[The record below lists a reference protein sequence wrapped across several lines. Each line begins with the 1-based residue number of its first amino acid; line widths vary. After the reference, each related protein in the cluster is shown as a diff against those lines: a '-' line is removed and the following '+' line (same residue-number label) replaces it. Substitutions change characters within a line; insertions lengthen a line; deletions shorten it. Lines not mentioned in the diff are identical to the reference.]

1 MKFALKC
8 SSETIISIISIQLQD
23 IVWIRWS
30 RSLAGQDDRSSIVR
44 MSETPLLRSGMQL
57 QCRLCMTLIWIKCLR
72 ELEGHIKQW
81 KISIIN
87 DSSDYQRYFSATLS
101 LSIQLLSQR
110 LQLFL
115 CFFTML
121 LNYAP
126 YCFHDRWSKEQGAS
140 FASKMFNFASIQR
153 STMDLHTMHLHT
165 MISDASLDSVFL
177 NSTSL
182 QWSAMICIQHHPE

>member
-1 MKFALKC
+1 
-8 SSETIISIISIQLQD
+8 
-23 IVWIRWS
+23 
-30 RSLAGQDDRSSIVR
+30 
-44 MSETPLLRSGMQL
+44 MSETPLPRSGMQL
-57 QCRLCMTLIWIKCLR
+57 QCRLCMTFSWIKCLR
-72 ELEGHIKQW
+72 ELEGDIKQW

-87 DSSDYQRYFSATLS
+87 DSLDYQRYFSATLS

-115 CFFTML
+115 CFFAML

-140 FASKMFNFASIQR
+140 FASKMFIFASIQR
-153 STMDLHTMHLHT
+153 PVMDLHTMHLHT
-165 MISDASLDSVFL
+165 MISDASLDAVFL

-182 QWSAMICIQHHPE
+182 QWSAFNIT